1 MTDPELTRVNLTPDS
16 IFLITMMTLYYYT
29 EFFFFF
35 SLGTNDK
42 MPQVCSAIVLITY
55 CCTKNSLK
63 Q

>member
-16 IFLITMMTLYYYT
+16 ILNHYDEHILPYRIL
-29 EFFFFF
+29 FF

-42 MPQVCSAIVLITY
+42 MLQVCSAVVLVTY
-55 CCTKNSLK
+55 CCIKDSLK